1 MLSCG
6 KQDLSWVEKWG
17 ERTQVFLCLPPR
29 VGSDGSCSGAKSST
43 TKDLSSREMQVL
55 LSFPCVPLG
64 CRAILQLSFYFFDN
78 KVKGWGG
85 RESQQQWQDTGKI
98 KHRLCI
104 HPLWG
109 TGVACL
115 WICSCMHTM
124 QLVAL
129 CKEQPGCDA
138 WTKPLAYLAPNG
150 TVVLDPS
157 KAATSCLI
165 SGSHV
170 PPSHPWELSVSLC
183 LGSFSH
189 GGVCCCS
196 LKNNY
201 LAFNY
206 L

>member
-1 MLSCG
+1 
-6 KQDLSWVEKWG
+6 
-17 ERTQVFLCLPPR
+17 
-29 VGSDGSCSGAKSST
+29 
-43 TKDLSSREMQVL
+43 
-55 LSFPCVPLG
+55 
-64 CRAILQLSFYFFDN
+64 
-78 KVKGWGG
+78 
-85 RESQQQWQDTGKI
+85 
-98 KHRLCI
+98 
-104 HPLWG
+104 
-109 TGVACL
+109 
-115 WICSCMHTM
+115 M
-124 QLVAL
+124 QLVVL
-129 CKEQPGCDA
+129 CKEQPGSDA

-196 LKNNY
+196 LKNNC